1 MSGVSL
7 KSFVCIV
14 AGIKLARLFFAVH
27 IHIVCLLDSSTSSS
41 HHLSSMFKC
50 DWLQFLVIGEG
61 VGYVQ
66 LKLSRANFNI

>member
-14 AGIKLARLFFAVH
+14 AGIKLARLFFGCPH
-27 IHIVCLLDSSTSSS
+27 IICLLDSSTSSS

>member
-14 AGIKLARLFFAVH
+14 AGIKLARLFCP
-27 IHIVCLLDSSTSSS
+27 HIVCLLDSSTSSS